1 VNSVGPFTGDRGE
14 WDDYVRADP
23 ASSFCHLA
31 NWWTLMDERLGH
43 RAIPLAAR
51 DDGGALTGVLPLVHV
66 RSRVFGAYLVSMPFL
81 NAGGPL
87 GDGPTRAALAAA
99 AEQEARRSG
108 VALLEL
114 RNRSD
119 PPDWGQVSH
128 RKITVELALPGD
140 TDTLWRSFP
149 GKLRSQVRRPEK
161 EGFTVRFGADQMPAF
176 YQVFAWN
183 MRALGTP
190 VLPRGWFEALAPA
203 FGDVVEFGVVYDGD
217 RPIASGCGF
226 VWQGRFEITW
236 AASLRAYSRSAPNM
250 LLYWAFMQRMIG
262 RGAHTFDFGRC
273 TPDSGTHRFKRQWGG
288 HDVPLSWSQW
298 SASGATA
305 TPSPDRPVFR
315 VAAACWRRVPLAIT
329 NRVGPVIARC
339 LP

>member
-1 VNSVGPFTGDRGE
+1 MTAVAPFEGDAAE
-14 WDDYVRADP
+14 WDAFVRAD
-23 ASSFCHLA
+23 ATSSFCHLSG
-31 NWWTLMDERLGH
+31 WWPLMEQRLGH
-43 RAIPLAAR
+43 RCVPLAAR
-51 DDGGALTGVLPLVHV
+51 DASGAIVGVLPLVHV

-87 GDGPTRAALAAA
+87 GAPTTRTALAAA
-99 AEQEARRSG
+99 AEDEARRAR

-114 RNRSD
+114 RNRAN
-119 PPDWGQVSH
+119 PPAWGQTSH
-128 RKITVELALPGD
+128 RKITVELPLPPD
-140 TDTLWRSFP
+140 PDTLWRAFP

-161 EGFTVRFGADQMPAF
+161 DGLTVRFGPEQMPAF
-176 YQVFAWN
+176 YDVFARN

-203 FGDVVEFGVVYDGD
+203 FGDVVEFAVVYAGE
-217 RPIASGCGF
+217 RPVAAGCGF
-226 VWQGRFEITW
+226 VWHGSFEITW
-236 AASLRAYSRSAPNM
+236 AASLREFSRSAPNM
-250 LLYWAFMQRMIG
+250 LLYWEFMKRMIA

-273 TPDSGTHRFKRQWGG
+273 TPDSGTHRFKLQWGG
-288 HDVPLSWSQW
+288 HDVPLPWSQW

-305 TPSPDRPVFR
+305 PPSPDRPVFR

-329 NRVGPVIARC
+329 NRVGPAIARC